1 MTIAIAVRTHN
12 MSSHR
17 TETTSAPVA
26 FVVWQIATT
35 LRVHTGLQGGKPHCG
50 SNCTSHVTR
59 QSFINKTEGITVINA
74 PLINAA
80 LLMQK
85 GLHDNSPS
93 QAFIRDPEMV

>member
-35 LRVHTGLQGGKPHCG
+35 LRVHTGLQGGKPH
-50 SNCTSHVTR
+50 
-59 QSFINKTEGITVINA
+59 VIAQVMSLAN
-74 PLINAA
+74 L
-80 LLMQK
+80 
-85 GLHDNSPS
+85 SS
-93 QAFIRDPEMV
+93 IRLRG